1 VPHNVAMTPGPS
13 LLRRRR
19 PRALGVALLGLALV
33 TGLGL
38 SGCSTPSTTPPRAEG
53 GAAPAA
59 AAGDLRVAVVGDS
72 LSAGRSRFL
81 GNGLDDKSWMT
92 YAQGDGIEFAGGWA
106 KAGATVEEMAAAVSP
121 VDADLLVLMGGTN
134 DVRLGTSFAQ
144 ARSSYESI
152 IETVGA
158 DRVLIAAIP
167 PYERAPEAATTYD
180 VDLASWAYGEGYA
193 VVDPW
198 TFARGDDGLF
208 APGASADGIHPT
220 YSGYARLGRAFR
232 DLILETIVPSDAI
245 TSGPEASDDRGVSA
259 PSAAGAL
266 VG

>member
-13 LLRRRR
+13 PLRRRR
-19 PRALGVALLGLALV
+19 APGLALLGLALV
-33 TGLGL
+33 SGLGL
-38 SGCSTPSTTPPRAEG
+38 TACSTPSTTPPRAEG

-59 AAGDLRVAVVGDS
+59 ASGDLRVAVVGDS

-106 KAGATVEEMAAAVSP
+106 KAGATVEEMAAAVSS

-134 DVRLGTSFAQ
+134 DVRFGTPFAEAQ
-144 ARSSYESI
+144 ASYESI

-167 PYERAPEAATTYD
+167 PYERAPEAAADYD
-180 VDLASWAYGEGYA
+180 ADLATWAYGEGYP
-193 VVDPW
+193 VIDPW
-198 TFARGDDGLF
+198 VFARGDDGLF
-208 APGASADGIHPT
+208 APGTSADGIHPT
-220 YSGYARLGRAFR
+220 YSGYVRLGRAFH
-232 DLILETIVPSDAI
+232 DLILETTAPTDVV
-245 TSGPEASDDRGVSA
+245 TSGPEAADDRGVQA